1 MSAITHDSPARNLG
15 GFGLAFVSA
24 VSFALSGPLARGLLE
39 AGWSPAAA
47 VAVRVLIG
55 GLALTPLAVMAL
67 RGRWTVL
74 RRSVP
79 LLLLYGA
86 VPVAGTQFAYFT
98 AIQYLPVGVALL
110 VEFTSPIAV
119 VTWMWLRHAQRPTTL
134 TVGGALLGM
143 AGLVL
148 VLDLGASRI
157 SGIGIAWAL
166 LAMVG
171 GATYFV
177 LSAHAAD
184 ALPGVVLASGALLVG
199 GVALL
204 LAGAVG
210 LLPFT
215 TTAADVTLGGAT
227 MPWWVPTMTLGLVT
241 AALSYATGIGAA
253 RRLGARLASFC
264 GLTEL
269 VATLVLA
276 WLLLAEVPR
285 PVQIVGAALVLAG
298 VAAVK
303 LGERGPAAGEPV
315 AVGPAAGDLGTAAA
329 ERRELTPRE
338 A

>member
-1 MSAITHDSPARNLG
+1 MSAITHDSPARNLV
-15 GFGLAFVSA
+15 GFGLALVSA
-24 VSFALSGPLARGLLE
+24 VSFALSGPLARGLLD
-39 AGWSPAAA
+39 AGWSPSAA

-55 GLALTPLAVMAL
+55 GLALTPLAVVAL
-67 RGRWTVL
+67 RGRWVLL

-86 VPVAGTQFAYFT
+86 IPVAGTQFAYFT
-98 AIQYLPVGVALL
+98 AIQYLPVGIALL

-119 VTWMWLRHAQRPTTL
+119 VVWMWLRHAQRPTGL
-134 TVGGALLGM
+134 TIGGALLGM
-143 AGLVL
+143 TGLVL
-148 VLDLGASRI
+148 VLDIGAGPI
-157 SGIGIAWAL
+157 SGIGIPWAL

-177 LSAHAAD
+177 LSARTDD
-184 ALPGVVLASGALLVG
+184 ALPGVVLAAGALLVG

-204 LAGAVG
+204 LTGAVG

-227 MPWWVPTMTLGLVT
+227 MPWWVPTVTLGFVT

-264 GLTEL
+264 GLPEL

-285 PVQIVGAALVLAG
+285 PVQILGAALVLAG
-298 VAAVK
+298 VAGVK
-303 LGERGPAAGEPV
+303 LGERTPTVPADLAPAEP
-315 AVGPAAGDLGTAAA
+315 LR
-329 ERRELTPRE
+329 EELTPRN

>member
-1 MSAITHDSPARNLG
+1 MSAITHDSAARNLG

-24 VSFALSGPLARGLLE
+24 VSFALSGPLARGLLD

-55 GLALTPLAVMAL
+55 GLALAPLAVVAL
-67 RGRWTVL
+67 RGRWPVL

-98 AIQYLPVGVALL
+98 AIRYLPVGIALL

-119 VTWMWLRHAQRPTTL
+119 VVWMWLRHAQRPTAL
-134 TVGGALLGM
+134 TVGGAVLGM

-148 VLDLGASRI
+148 VLDIGAGQV
-157 SGIGIAWAL
+157 SGIGVAWAL
-166 LAMVG
+166 LAMAG

-177 LSAHAAD
+177 LSAHADD
-184 ALPGVVLASGALLVG
+184 ALPGVVLAAGALLVG
-199 GVALL
+199 GLALL
-204 LAGAVG
+204 LAGVVG

-227 MPWWVPTMTLGLVT
+227 MPWWVPTVTLGLVT

-276 WLLLAEVPR
+276 WLLLSEVPR

-298 VAAVK
+298 VATVK
-303 LGERGPAAGEPV
+303 LGERSASVAAPLGSAEGE
-315 AVGPAAGDLGTAAA
+315 
-329 ERRELTPRE
+329 ELTSKE
-338 A
+338 ARAGRPAGAAP